1 MNGLPKTVVMAIIDP
16 QNCFMDIE
24 GMPLSVVGATADMRR
39 LAQHLA
45 HIGMMGYYNSTYITM
60 DTHPL
65 DHISHAS
72 RWVGRDGNPPAPFTI
87 ITPADYEAGVWR
99 AANDADALWQGEY
112 LRRLTRPHCIWPIH
126 GQPGS
131 NEHALYND
139 IARLISGPSYP
150 GSRYDLTEYSTV
162 QIIAKGMHRD
172 VEQFGVF
179 GADVPYPG
187 APETE
192 INQALI
198 DDINRH
204 DEIVVAGEASSHC
217 VMDSVNQ
224 FMAHVPQA
232 DWRKLVILRDCMSPV
247 PQPPGGPD
255 FPALAESWFK
265 ELTEKGV
272 RVTTVAAY
280 QANFDSYF

>member
-1 MNGLPKTVVMAIIDP
+1 MNRLLKSVAMVIIDP

-24 GMPLSVVGATADMRR
+24 GMPLQVAGATVDMER
-39 LAQHLA
+39 LATHLYR
-45 HIGMMGYYNSTYITM
+45 GGTMGHYKNVYITM

-65 DHISHAS
+65 DHISHAN
-72 RWVGRDGNPPAPFTI
+72 RWVGRDGKLPAPFTI
-87 ITPADYEAGVWR
+87 ITAADYEAGVWR
-99 AANDADALWQGEY
+99 AANDADAAWQGEY
-112 LRRLTRPHCIWPIH
+112 LRRLTRPHCIWPVH
-126 GQPGS
+126 GQSGS
-131 NEHALYND
+131 LEHALHPW
-139 IARLISGPSYP
+139 IASSIP
-150 GSRYDLTEYSTV
+150 GQNYQGGRYHPIEYSV
-162 QIIAKGMHRD
+162 HIIKKGMHRD

-198 DDINRH
+198 DAINQH

-255 FPALAESWFK
+255 FPALAEAWFK
-265 ELTEKGV
+265 ELSNKGV
-272 RVTTVAAY
+272 CVTTVAAY